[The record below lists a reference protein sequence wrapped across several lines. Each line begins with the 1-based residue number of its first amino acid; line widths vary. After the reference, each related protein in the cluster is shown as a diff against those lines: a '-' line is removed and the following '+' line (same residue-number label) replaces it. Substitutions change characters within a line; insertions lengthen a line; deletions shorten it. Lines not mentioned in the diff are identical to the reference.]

1 MKKRTIVYVSMSLAT
16 MFASCGGAG
25 DSSFTKTDKGV
36 EISVKN
42 VTENSPKKV
51 RIQVFGEKIMRV
63 SATRDNNFKDS
74 QSLIIVNQKSQT
86 PFNVE
91 QNGDTIKVV
100 TSKIKANVLT
110 STGKVF
116 FTDINGNLI
125 LTESENGKTLTPY
138 QVTQT
143 HADGKDETYKGWSY
157 RAVFDSPDDEAFY
170 GLGQHQ
176 ADDWNYKGKNEELFQ
191 YNTKVSV
198 PFVVSSKNYGVM
210 FDSYSLMR
218 FGNPKPY
225 SFLKDIF
232 TLYDKDGKQ
241 GSLTGTYN
249 IKGQDPIVRA
259 EDSIYY
265 EDFKTVGR
273 LLPKGLDNATV
284 VIEGQI
290 EPKQSGEYKFL
301 HYYSGYQKIFIDGK
315 SVYTEDLQNK
325 GNQNQE
331 IWRTAWN
338 PNARKFNINLEKG
351 KKYSIRIEWT
361 PDGGEAYCGLRALE
375 PVDKAEQNKLSFWS
389 EMTQQ
394 LDYYFIDGDNSDE
407 VISGYRTLTGKAQI
421 APEWLLGYWQSRERY
436 KTQDEIVD
444 ALNGFRKRNLPID
457 NIVMDWNYWT
467 INQWG
472 SYDFD
477 PARFQDPQKMIDDIH
492 AQHAKLM
499 ISCWPKFYPNVEHFK
514 ELNDK
519 GFIYQQSLKDSLRD
533 WLADELN
540 DWKGFTYAF
549 YDAYSPEAR
558 KIFWRQLYDKLGSIG
573 MDAWWMDASEPNVRD
588 CTPMEYRKL
597 LCGPTE
603 LGSSDEYFN
612 AYSIVN
618 AEAIYDG
625 QRGYETAIEK
635 QGIDKKDAK
644 ALQAAAKWNQ
654 NGFDNE
660 SNFSP
665 NNNRVFLLTRSG
677 FLGEQ
682 RYSTATWS
690 GDIGTRWEDLKAQI
704 TAGLNFSISGIPY
717 WSQDI
722 GGFSVEKRYQEAQN
736 VFDKT
741 KKETEDLKDWRE
753 LNVRWHQVG
762 AFAPMYRSHGQFPFR
777 EPWNIA
783 PENTST
789 YKTIKYYLDLRYRLM
804 PYIYSLAAKVYFDD
818 YTIMRPLVM
827 DFGSDKNVLD
837 IAYQFM
843 FGNAI
848 MVNPVYKYGQRQREV
863 YFPKGEVWYDFYTG
877 NVASNGGETKTVPAP
892 YENIPLFV
900 RGGSII
906 PFGPQIEY
914 TRQKQADNIRLYVYA
929 GKNGEFTL
937 YEDEGTNYGYEA
949 GRFANIKFT
958 YDDASR
964 TLNISDRQGE
974 FPGMLKERTFTI
986 VYVSANSPKPY
997 DPEAK
1002 GIEVKYDGKAQQLKI
1017 EN

>member
-1 MKKRTIVYVSMSLAT
+1 MSKKNYSYLFLSGLLLAG
-16 MFASCGGAG
+16 CGG
-25 DSSFTKTDKGV
+25 SEINYTKTDKGV
-36 EISVKN
+36 VVEVKN
-42 VTENSPKKV
+42 LTENSPKKV
-51 RIQVFGEKIMRV
+51 RLEVVGDKIIRV
-63 SATRDNNFKDS
+63 SATKDNDFKDP
-74 QSLIIVNQKSQT
+74 QSLVVVDQKQKTS
-86 PFNVE
+86 FNVE
-91 QNGDTIKVV
+91 QSGDTIRVI
-100 TSKIKANVLT
+100 TNAIKANVLT
-110 STGKVF
+110 SNGKVF
-116 FTDINGNLI
+116 FTTLDGKTI
-125 LTESENGKTLTPY
+125 LSEVDNGKTLTPY
-138 QVTQT
+138 QVEQI
-143 HADGKDETYKGWSY
+143 HADGKPETYHGWSY

-198 PFVVSSKNYGVM
+198 PFVVSSNNYGVM

-225 SFLKDIF
+225 SILKDIF
-232 TLYDKDGKQ
+232 TLYNKDGKA
-241 GSLTGTYN
+241 GALTGTYN
-249 IKGQDPIVRA
+249 IQGQAPIVRD
-259 EDSIYY
+259 EDSLYY

-273 LLPKGLDNATV
+273 LLPKGLDKATV

-290 EPKQSGEYKFL
+290 EPKQSGEYRFL
-301 HYYSGYQKIFIDGK
+301 HYYSGYQTITIDGK
-315 SVYTEDLQNK
+315 CVYSPEMLGKDSK
-325 GNQNQE
+325 

-338 PNARKFNINLEKG
+338 PNARKFSVNMEKG
-351 KKYSIRIEWT
+351 KKYSIKIEWT

-375 PVDKAEQNKLSFWS
+375 PVDAKEQNQLSFWS

-394 LDYYFIDGDNSDE
+394 LDYYFIDGDNADE
-407 VISGYRTLTGKAQI
+407 VIKGYRTLTGKAQI

-444 ALNGFRKRNLPID
+444 ALKGFRSRHLPID

-477 PARFQDPQKMIDDIH
+477 PARFQNPQKMIDDIH
-492 AQHAKLM
+492 AMNAKLM

-644 ALQAAAKWNQ
+644 ALQSAAKWNQ
-654 NGFDNE
+654 NGFGNE
-660 SNFSP
+660 QNFSP

-722 GGFSVEKRYQEAQN
+722 GGFSVEKRYAEAQQI
-736 VFDKT
+736 FDKS
-741 KKETEDLKDWRE
+741 KKVTEDLNDWRE

-783 PENTST
+783 PENDVT

-818 YTIMRPLVM
+818 YTIMRPMIM
-827 DFGSDKNVLD
+827 DFGTDSNVKN

-843 FGNAI
+843 FGPSI
-848 MVNPVYKYGQRQREV
+848 MVNPVYQYGARTKDV
-863 YFPKGEVWYDFYTG
+863 YFPKGYVWYDFYTG
-877 NVASNGGETKTVPAP
+877 AVASNGGEKKTVDAP
-892 YENIPLFV
+892 YERIPLFV

-914 TRQKQADNIRLYVYA
+914 TRQKQADNISLYVYA
-929 GKNGEFTL
+929 GKNGEFSL

-949 GRFANIKFT
+949 GRYANIKFV
-958 YDDASR
+958 YDDSAK
-964 TLNISDRQGE
+964 TLTIADRQGE

-986 VYVSANSPKPY
+986 LYVTPSSAEP
-997 DPEAK
+997 K
-1002 GIEVKYDGKAQQLKI
+1002 GIEVKYDGKGQKI
-1017 EN
+1017 ELK